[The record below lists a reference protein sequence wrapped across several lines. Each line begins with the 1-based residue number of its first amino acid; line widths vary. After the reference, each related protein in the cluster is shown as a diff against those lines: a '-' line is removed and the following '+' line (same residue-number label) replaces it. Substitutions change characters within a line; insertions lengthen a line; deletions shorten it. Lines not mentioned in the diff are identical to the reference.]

1 MFVTKIVIKTKHINC
16 ITIEDSD
23 LNIINVDS
31 KQTQLEDYYIMKFY
45 IKFEPHC
52 SQTIKIKWNYNS
64 EQYFENIYIDEN
76 NYKYKYVYEL
86 IQSYNEY
93 DDFIIK
99 EL

>member
-1 MFVTKIVIKTKHINC
+1 MFVTKIVIKSKHVNS

-31 KQTQLEDYYIMKFY
+31 AQTQLEDYYIMKFY
-45 IKFEPHC
+45 IKFELC
-52 SQTIKIKWNYNS
+52 SQSIKIKWNYNS
-64 EQYFENIYIDEN
+64 EQYFEYIYIDKN
-76 NYKYKYVYEL
+76 NYKYKYIYNL
-86 IQSYNEY
+86 ILSNNEY